1 MTRASNKSGKLP
13 LYQSSHH
20 KQDLVIVLEDDHLL
34 VVDKPAGL
42 LSQPGLKVKD
52 SVSERI
58 RALRPQATG
67 SLLVHRLDMDTSG
80 LLLLAK
86 SAEVHRNL
94 QQQFERRL
102 VKKRYDAVLS
112 RPLTGQGGRIDL
124 PLRLDIENRPRQIV
138 CVNHGK
144 ASITVWRRST
154 TWDEKAR
161 IVLFP
166 KTGRTHQLRVH
177 LADPLGLGNPIAGDR
192 LYGQSAKRMLLHASM
207 LTFTHPVNGGVLKV
221 CSQAPF

>member
-1 MTRASNKSGKLP
+1 MNI
-13 LYQSSHH
+13 SHEL
-20 KQDLVIVLEDDHLL
+20 DILLEDDYLL

-58 RALRPQATG
+58 RVMRPQATG

-86 SAEVHRNL
+86 SARIHRDL

-102 VKKRYDAVLS
+102 VGKRYDAVLS
-112 RPLTGQGGRIDL
+112 RPLLGQGGRIDL
-124 PLRLDIENRPRQIV
+124 PLRLDINNRPRQIV
-138 CVNHGK
+138 CTCHGK
-144 ASITVWRRST
+144 ASTTVWRISGANDSNDRV
-154 TWDEKAR
+154 
-161 IVLFP
+161 VLFP

-177 LADPLGLGNPIAGDR
+177 MADPLGLNNPIAGDR
-192 LYGQSAKRMLLHASM
+192 LYGQCAERMLLHASM
-207 LTFTHPVNGGVLKV
+207 LTFTHPVSGNVLRIH
-221 CSQAPF
+221 SQVPF